1 MQQLN
6 KKRKF
11 SFYLTFLSTLYLYF
25 KNKKTLKKTLFNK
38 YDNNYHSIFIKFKMS
53 IILIFIIKGNVMVL
67 KKQKNSFESSMFY
80 KINMKINKNLPKV
93 YAITLLISMLTL
105 LTGIK

>member
-1 MQQLN
+1 
-6 KKRKF
+6 
-11 SFYLTFLSTLYLYF
+11 
-25 KNKKTLKKTLFNK
+25 
-38 YDNNYHSIFIKFKMS
+38 MS

-67 KKQKNSFESSMFY
+67 KKEKNSFESSMFY

>member
-1 MQQLN
+1 
-6 KKRKF
+6 
-11 SFYLTFLSTLYLYF
+11 
-25 KNKKTLKKTLFNK
+25 
-38 YDNNYHSIFIKFKMS
+38 
-53 IILIFIIKGNVMVL
+53 MVL